1 MKEQQKE
8 CKGWDHDELDCPEVD
23 DIIIIN
29 NKAEERE
36 DKK

>member
-23 DIIIIN
+23 DIIIIE
-29 NKAEERE
+29 KSQERE